1 MWELH
6 SLKNDYKSLGYSTL
20 EIDTH
25 IQKIIAYPIYLM
37 IMTVISGI
45 IMLNIKINKSKM
57 FNLILGISLSVIIF
71 YIKYFFNLL
80 GENGKIPIIVSIWFP
95 LIILS
100 ILCTIG
106 LIRINE
112 K

>member
-1 MWELH
+1 
-6 SLKNDYKSLGYSTL
+6 
-20 EIDTH
+20 
-25 IQKIIAYPIYLM
+25 
-37 IMTVISGI
+37 
-45 IMLNIKINKSKM
+45 
-57 FNLILGISLSVIIF
+57 LGISLSVIIF

-100 ILCTIG
+100 ILCCIG

>member
-1 MWELH
+1 MLELH

-106 LIRINE
+106 LIIINE